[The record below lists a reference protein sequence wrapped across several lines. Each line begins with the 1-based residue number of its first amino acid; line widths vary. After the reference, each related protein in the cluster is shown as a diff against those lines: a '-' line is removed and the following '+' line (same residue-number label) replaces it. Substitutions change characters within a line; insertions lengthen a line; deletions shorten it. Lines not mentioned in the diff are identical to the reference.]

1 MMPHHDHGEP
11 YGMPGR
17 HHSHDGMG
25 DVPAPRQ
32 DCPPLLEN
40 HRPHSS
46 DARMSWTWCE
56 QGCGRDRDAGE
67 IEGEERKAK
76 HAGHVVVLG
85 LLDVHV
91 SWVVEGLSGQKGLQL
106 RHGLLLPA
114 GSICG
119 PHPPNTAPDPVSR
132 GMLRCVCAGKD
143 NRRCIVC
150 RDGTNSGPM
159 VLLPGVA
166 AHLMAVGR

>member
-1 MMPHHDHGEP
+1 MPE
-11 YGMPGR
+11 R

-91 SWVVEGLSGQKGLQL
+91 SLVVRAS
-106 RHGLLLPA
+106 
-114 GSICG
+114 
-119 PHPPNTAPDPVSR
+119 PVR
-132 GMLRCVCAGKD
+132 KVC
-143 NRRCIVC
+143 
-150 RDGTNSGPM
+150 NSGM
-159 VLLPGVA
+159 VRCCLQGQSVDPTHRTQPLIQCLVGCC
-166 AHLMAVGR
+166 AVCVQGRTTDGA